1 MRIYDPSVSGTFQE
15 VRQIMKES
23 LTLKKYPPEESI
35 FMSIQ
40 EQEKYY
46 YSWTGGGK
54 NKKIID
60 IRELT
65 DTSAVKLNNYLI
77 SHNLYS
83 GTLFAHYLQRK
94 AGKLVRIMEYDE
106 LPF

>member
-1 MRIYDPSVSGTFQE
+1 MRIYDPSVSETFQE

-54 NKKIID
+54 NKKMID
-60 IRELT
+60 VREIT
-65 DTSAVKLNNYLI
+65 DASALRLNNYLI
-77 SHNLYS
+77 THGLHS
-83 GTLFAHYLQRK
+83 GTPFANYLWRK
-94 AGKLVRIMEYDE
+94 AYKLIRIMEYDE